1 MPVGNPKSKIIS
13 TSHGGSICIT
23 YDRCRS
29 RKGSKFSFSKVGRV
43 IKYVSGRN
51 YAIFI
56 IRRIREVGVLNE
68 ELRSALKLCLTQLNA
83 FKASGNVLIVNEAR
97 ILANK

>member
-13 TSHGGSICIT
+13 TSHGGSICIP
-23 YDRCRS
+23 YGRCRS

-43 IKYVSGRN
+43 VNMFSGRD
-51 YAIFI
+51 YATSIV
-56 IRRIREVGVLNE
+56 RRIREVGVLNE

-83 FKASGNVLIVNEAR
+83 FKASGNLLIINEAR